1 MIDKITRTI
10 LVLSLF
16 LLYWSSDL
24 LEKDVKCIKKEL
36 RTLHEDVLE
45 LVRVSNQ
52 QKSLIQSMNAH
63 VSPEICVSENCGD
76 PAFPNLLCSDPY
88 VEKVVPTL
96 LKEDFIPKGVIRTAQ
111 VGRPDNL
118 SPFNGFVNIVR
129 FYELCVPALATEHIG
144 KYEEFAPSLA
154 LKVEEHYVDDGSG
167 DKEFHIYL
175 RPNMFWEPIDPTLF
189 PKNVTLAEVF
199 LKPHPVTAYDVKF
212 YYDVVMNPY
221 VAEMRAVALRS
232 YFEDIVS
239 VRVENDLKL
248 VVRWRAHTVCN
259 EHGEEEKKVPYSA
272 FANTL
277 ALQPLPCFVYQ
288 YFANGEK
295 IVQDD
300 SDPDTYRKDSVW
312 AQNFSSHWA
321 YNYIVSCGA
330 FRFAGMDDE
339 KITLVRNP
347 NYYNPRAALVEKR
360 YVYMKDS
367 TDALFQDFKAGKVD
381 IAYFPPNHVENLAS
395 FMKTSAYKEQVA
407 RGEAI
412 LEKNSSDRSYSYIGW
427 NCLSLFFK
435 NRAVRQA
442 MNMLIDRERIIEQCL
457 DGRGSVISGP
467 FSLCSPSYNRNV
479 EGWQY
484 SPEEASRKLEE
495 EGWIDADGD
504 GIREKVID
512 GVVVPFRFRLCYYVK
527 SVTART
533 IAEYV
538 ATVCKEV
545 GIECC
550 LLGLDMADYSQA
562 LEEKNFDAILSGWCL
577 GTPPEDPRS
586 LWHSEGALEKGSANA
601 VGFCNEEVDRIIEQ
615 LSYEY
620 NPDKRQ
626 ELYHRFHE
634 VIHEE
639 SPYAFLYSRQYSLVH
654 KEYVKNIFI
663 PTEHQDLIPGAQD
676 ETVNLSMM
684 WVDRGEGRCSVIS

>member
-63 VSPEICVSENCGD
+63 VSPEICVSENYGD

-96 LKEDFIPKGVIRTAQ
+96 LKEDFVPKGVIRTAQ

-277 ALQPLPCFVYQ
+277 ALQPLPCFVSV
-288 YFANGEK
+288 F
-295 IVQDD
+295 
-300 SDPDTYRKDSVW
+300 RKW
-312 AQNFSSHWA
+312 
-321 YNYIVSCGA
+321 
-330 FRFAGMDDE
+330 
-339 KITLVRNP
+339 
-347 NYYNPRAALVEKR
+347 
-360 YVYMKDS
+360 
-367 TDALFQDFKAGKVD
+367 GK
-381 IAYFPPNHVENLAS
+381 
-395 FMKTSAYKEQVA
+395 
-407 RGEAI
+407 
-412 LEKNSSDRSYSYIGW
+412 
-427 NCLSLFFK
+427 NC
-435 NRAVRQA
+435 
-442 MNMLIDRERIIEQCL
+442 
-457 DGRGSVISGP
+457 
-467 FSLCSPSYNRNV
+467 
-479 EGWQY
+479 
-484 SPEEASRKLEE
+484 SR
-495 EGWIDADGD
+495 
-504 GIREKVID
+504 
-512 GVVVPFRFRLCYYVK
+512 
-527 SVTART
+527 
-533 IAEYV
+533 
-538 ATVCKEV
+538 
-545 GIECC
+545 
-550 LLGLDMADYSQA
+550 
-562 LEEKNFDAILSGWCL
+562 
-577 GTPPEDPRS
+577 
-586 LWHSEGALEKGSANA
+586 
-601 VGFCNEEVDRIIEQ
+601 
-615 LSYEY
+615 
-620 NPDKRQ
+620 
-626 ELYHRFHE
+626 
-634 VIHEE
+634 
-639 SPYAFLYSRQYSLVH
+639 
-654 KEYVKNIFI
+654 
-663 PTEHQDLIPGAQD
+663 
-676 ETVNLSMM
+676 
-684 WVDRGEGRCSVIS
+684 